1 VTVQDLP
8 ELPAA
13 ADAAGKALSVLL
25 RKVPDAAH
33 PLAQDCFRLMG
44 GECSSCSAQQSLA
57 DMEEHVGKHHVG
69 KLYGTRGEKGVQ
81 HNGHV
86 SMHSWDMHAWPVRVC
101 TRT

>member
-1 VTVQDLP
+1 MTVQDLP

-57 DMEEHVGKHHVG
+57 DMEEHVGKHHAG
-69 KLYGTRGEKGVQ
+69 NIMFGNCMELGEKRAC
-81 HNGHV
+81 NT
-86 SMHSWDMHAWPVRVC
+86 MAM
-101 TRT
+101 